1 MCCAP
6 RTTRVGLLILAVSLL
21 MVCSS
26 AWGDKN
32 GATSTEAQENFAQ
45 GFGYHTGKEG
55 EPDLKRAL
63 AYYHKALQQDPEL
76 FPALYNAALIYHF
89 QKNYKRALLLFNKAA
104 RAARSLE
111 EKEVESEA
119 LARNGL
125 GNCYQMDGKLQ
136 EAKKQFGVAI
146 RMHPQLVEAHYNLI
160 NLLIKEERWEEARQ
174 ALISAEEVAPSSKY
188 KIFTGRLKGREGRKG
203 IKAVGGWIGVVAI
216 LALMLLYA
224 LYQRTRLRSQ

>member
-6 RTTRVGLLILAVSLL
+6 RTTWVGLLTLAVSLL

-26 AWGDKN
+26 AWGKEN

-45 GFGYHTGKEG
+45 GFSYHTGKEG

-76 FPALYNAALIYHF
+76 FPALYNTALIYHA

-111 EKEVESEA
+111 EKGVESEA

-125 GNCYQMDGKLQ
+125 GNCYQMKGKTR
-136 EAKKQFGVAI
+136 EAEKQFGIAV
-146 RMHPQLVEAHYNLI
+146 RMDPLLVEAHYNLI
-160 NLLIKEERWEEARQ
+160 NLLVEEERWEDARK
-174 ALISAEEVAPSSKY
+174 ALENAEKLAPSSKY
-188 KIFTGRLKGREGRKG
+188 QIFTGRLKGKEGREGIR
-203 IKAVGGWIGVVAI
+203 AVGGWVGVVAI
-216 LALMLLYA
+216 LVLMLLYA
-224 LYQRTRLRSQ
+224 FYQRTRLRSQ